1 MGRRYDAVALFL
13 LNKQRRRR
21 GGSSLWRY
29 CNLFV
34 KRAYLMWLLAYE
46 GRNWILKTTSTKV
59 LHFCLTL
66 LDIWLLYMWHKSA
79 VKVNVCVQMTNGYMY
94 EHLAMFYWVV
104 GIDPP
109 SQLSHKYIVVILCS
123 IFFLIFFNLKFLS
136 VYPARSAW
144 LHPPSAC
151 NTQSS
156 CFTGSVGDIPS
167 MFTHHW
173 RSVSVCLSLWPQ
185 HKQLHPQINKTR
197 AKGHKCSRTQF
208 KCSVQEALRQRAWA
222 ASVCFFVFACMC
234 TFMHM

>member
-34 KRAYLMWLLAYE
+34 KRACLMRLLAYE

-59 LHFCLTL
+59 LHFCLTM

-109 SQLSHKYIVVILCS
+109 SQLSTNILWSFCAVFSSLYSLIWSFYQFILLGLPGCTLCQPATHSPAALRARWETFPACS
-123 IFFLIFFNLKFLS
+123 HITGG
-136 VYPARSAW
+136 AW
-144 LHPPSAC
+144 VFAFHFDHST
-151 NTQSS
+151 NN
-156 CFTGSVGDIPS
+156 
-167 MFTHHW
+167 FTH
-173 RSVSVCLSLWPQ
+173 
-185 HKQLHPQINKTR
+185 K
-197 AKGHKCSRTQF
+197 
-208 KCSVQEALRQRAWA
+208 
-222 ASVCFFVFACMC
+222 
-234 TFMHM
+234 